1 MTPTAK
7 TLAIVAAVTTL
18 ALTTTAMPDAAQA
31 RRVKHV
37 VRIVAPP
44 PPPETGYYGQFPLQ
58 LDYAQAQAWSLE
70 EPYYRRLMYD
80 YCDYRNCVL
89 GPDLTPRWY
98 GPPG

>member
-1 MTPTAK
+1 MIATAK
-7 TLAIVAAVTTL
+7 RLAVAAVTAL
-18 ALTTTAMPDAAQA
+18 AITTTAMPTDANA
-31 RRVKHV
+31 RHVKH

-44 PPPETGYYGQFPLQ
+44 PPSFGYYGQFPLE
-58 LDYAQAQAWSLE
+58 LDYAQAWSLE
-70 EPYYRRLMYD
+70 EPYYRHFMYD